1 MGRSNSPLLFYCALP
16 GQILMEP
23 RLTAMLS
30 QPCVERHV
38 SALTEIVYC
47 ACINRTSV
55 GDRFGNMFLGR
66 IAAEMTSYSV
76 ARGERVFD
84 SRCLDEPYAQCALF
98 AKQLELSWSIRG
110 YEPQAPT
117 AGVFFRSLTSLR
129 YRPHGSVTDQHL
141 SGTLRRTEQLPS
153 VRFY

>member
-1 MGRSNSPLLFYCALP
+1 
-16 GQILMEP
+16 MEP

-38 SALTEIVYC
+38 SALTEIVYY
-47 ACINRTSV
+47 ACINSTSV
-55 GDRFGNMFLGR
+55 GDRFRNMFLGR

-98 AKQLELSWSIRG
+98 ASWSCHG
-110 YEPQAPT
+110 PYV
-117 AGVFFRSLTSLR
+117 GTSR
-129 YRPHGSVTDQHL
+129 KPRPPVYSFGL
-141 SGTLRRTEQLPS
+141 SP
-153 VRFY
+153 V